1 MAWTPALGP
10 PLTFIWFVGVG
21 VVSASSTASIS
32 LIPSA
37 ASGRL
42 DGCNFW
48 GGLVLV
54 VGGGLV
60 EAGYDRDGRGVGR
73 PDGVGLVED
82 VLVGVGG
89 EVHVGNLVP
98 DHGGQTLAPDPED
111 GVGAVAACQ
120 WGHIRTNIIQN
131 LVPQVRWCTG
141 HNSCDSSI
149 EVVCS
154 FGANFFNNG
163 FFEIK
168 VCCCSRLRLL

>member
-73 PDGVGLVED
+73 PDGVGFVED
-82 VLVGVGG
+82 GLEGPGL
-89 EVHVGNLVP
+89 EIHVSYGIP
-98 DHGGQTLAPDPED
+98 HY
-111 GVGAVAACQ
+111 
-120 WGHIRTNIIQN
+120 
-131 LVPQVRWCTG
+131 
-141 HNSCDSSI
+141 
-149 EVVCS
+149 
-154 FGANFFNNG
+154 
-163 FFEIK
+163 
-168 VCCCSRLRLL
+168 